1 MEEIVMRLTVL
12 VVCIGSAALL
22 ASGAFAQQSM
32 GLSESDKELIQ
43 TCIGLE
49 GDSWNADA
57 ECSAA
62 VKRANISAA
71 DIKSLQACLDMQPDA
86 MMKDDNCSNIMRK
99 HPGLLQTSNAA
110 SPEKGSGG

>member
-1 MEEIVMRLTVL
+1 MRLTVL
-12 VVCIGSAALL
+12 AVCIGSAALL
-22 ASGAFAQQSM
+22 SAGAFAQQSM

-49 GDSWNADA
+49 GDSWTTDA
-57 ECSAA
+57 ECSEA
-62 VKRANISAA
+62 VKRANISSA
-71 DIKSLQACLDMQPDA
+71 DVKSLQACLDMQPDA

-99 HPGLLQTSNAA
+99 HPGLLQTSDAKA